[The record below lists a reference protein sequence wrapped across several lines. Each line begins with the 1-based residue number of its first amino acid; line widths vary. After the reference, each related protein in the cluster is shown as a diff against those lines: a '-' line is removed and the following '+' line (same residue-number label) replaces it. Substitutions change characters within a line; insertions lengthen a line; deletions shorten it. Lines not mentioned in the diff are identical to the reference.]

1 MPAGTYHSGG
11 LLLTVMFD
19 VRLGCFGPMME
30 GMLQMAVRKVRM
42 VRGLLMTS
50 SIMVFG
56 SFFVMM
62 GSVLV
67 MFSGLPVVLCGL
79 FGHAL
84 LPLHCVS

>member
-1 MPAGTYHSGG
+1 
-11 LLLTVMFD
+11 MFD

-30 GMLQMAVRKVRM
+30 CMLQMAVRKVRM